1 MLCPTCESV
10 MRVLT
15 PDTPI
20 VRILYRN
27 MVEIEANRSQMW
39 VPDPIDVKDSRML
52 QCPKC
57 ETVLVQPIQELKAQ
71 SRFEREP

>member
-1 MLCPTCESV
+1 MDL

-27 MVEIEANRSQMW
+27 LVEIEANKNQLW
-39 VPDPIDVKDSRML
+39 VADPIDIKDSRMS

-57 ETVLVQPIQELKAQ
+57 ETLIVQPRQALKSQ
-71 SRFEREP
+71 GLLSD